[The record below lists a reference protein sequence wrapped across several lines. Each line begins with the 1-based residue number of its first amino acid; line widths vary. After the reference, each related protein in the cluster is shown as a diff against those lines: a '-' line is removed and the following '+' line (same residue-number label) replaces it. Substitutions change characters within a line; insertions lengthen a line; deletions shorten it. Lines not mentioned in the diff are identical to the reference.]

1 MIESVKLS
9 IELTE
14 EQREGYPVSSESLWF
29 DKVKNGYQLK
39 NIPFFIDDLSFD
51 DVISV
56 SEITEGY
63 CEIISVIEKS
73 LNSTIWLCF
82 SVDKEAEKKAFLD
95 QIRKLNCGHESGI
108 LEGYVTVN
116 IPEKVNIEKVYSMID
131 KAEKTDLLVADY
143 PSIRH

>member
-1 MIESVKLS
+1 MVESVKLS

-63 CEIISVIEKS
+63 YEIISIVEKS

-82 SVDKEAEKKAFLD
+82 SVDTEAEKKVFLD
-95 QIRKLNCGHESGI
+95 QISKLDCGYESGV

-116 IPEKVNIEKVYSMID
+116 VPEKVNIDKVYSMID
-131 KAEKTDLLVADY
+131 KAEKIDILVADY